1 MSVLVFHSP
10 SPPRSTVLRARR
22 SVRVTGGAPRG
33 HARTIKTSWLTSPRY
48 FAAYEVTKKA
58 LTPAGHTPA
67 ELHLGS
73 IITAGGMA
81 GVAMWAIAIPPDV
94 R

>member
-1 MSVLVFHSP
+1 MYSIPLHCLAALLCTAYIP
-10 SPPRSTVLRARR
+10 
-22 SVRVTGGAPRG
+22 VRNTGGAPRG